1 MQLFILSFI
10 SLECEGS
17 FLESKL
23 EKRREE
29 CTIQE
34 GGAQDLRGEGRGG
47 EGWTENDCARDFR
60 TVTEGSHEVSG
71 LTHLAPLRLIEL
83 VISNWGER
91 GTLVRSSRAF
101 QELGASDYLSE
112 TLQASGDSH
121 QRNGLCKGRQLS
133 WES

>member
-1 MQLFILSFI
+1 MKDPFWKA
-10 SLECEGS
+10 SLKKGERNAQY
-17 FLESKL
+17 
-23 EKRREE
+23 RREGPRTCE
-29 CTIQE
+29 E
-34 GGAQDLRGEGRGG
+34 RGG
-47 EGWTENDCARDFR
+47 EGWTENDCALDFR